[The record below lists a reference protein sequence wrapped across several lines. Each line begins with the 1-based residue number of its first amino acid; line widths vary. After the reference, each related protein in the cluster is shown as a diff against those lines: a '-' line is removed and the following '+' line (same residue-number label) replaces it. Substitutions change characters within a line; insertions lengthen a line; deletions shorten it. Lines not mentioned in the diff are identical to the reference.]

1 MKLKEGLYV
10 VLKSDANVYASLF
23 DFTEPW
29 KIDLMGFMEENYMY
43 DLSMEELATYT
54 GQGLTGFKNDFRK
67 VSELTPQKWIIRR
80 RLETAHELIA
90 KQHYKVSEA
99 MMNVG
104 FKNLSHFS
112 RIYKEAYGLAQCR
125 QIT

>member
-1 MKLKEGLYV
+1 MITSYFLCP
-10 VLKSDANVYASLF
+10 SF
-23 DFTEPW
+23 
-29 KIDLMGFMEENYMY
+29 
-43 DLSMEELATYT
+43 
-54 GQGLTGFKNDFRK
+54 Q
-67 VSELTPQKWIIRR
+67 

-112 RIYKEAYGLAQCR
+112 KIYKEAYGLAPSLNA
-125 QIT
+125 I